1 MSNRIGI
8 YGQRPE
14 ASQKEN
20 GKFIKLRLKKD
31 PFMLEKRRFP
41 RILSLNLRYLI
52 SEQDLFTAGGWQ
64 GGKML
69 KNS

>member
-41 RILSLNLRYLI
+41 RI
-52 SEQDLFTAGGWQ
+52 
-64 GGKML
+64 
-69 KNS
+69 